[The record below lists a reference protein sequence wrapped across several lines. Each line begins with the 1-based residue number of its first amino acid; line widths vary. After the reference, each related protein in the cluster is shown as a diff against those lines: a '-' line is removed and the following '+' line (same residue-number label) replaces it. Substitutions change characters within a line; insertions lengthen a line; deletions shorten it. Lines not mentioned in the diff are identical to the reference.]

1 MDVFVA
7 TVPTVYR
14 ELYRRHWNTI
24 KTSITRGILKDVYH
38 FPIANYGL
46 HKPMNYLNTIRAAA
60 NGRFKVNVSFGFILK
75 HRATEE
81 LRFFHPSNN
90 TLLFETPMSV
100 ANEADFT
107 SLLDRIER
115 EDALEYARQQ
125 RPSTNWTVERVI
137 CVRFDVYRLMTN
149 I

>member
-1 MDVFVA
+1 M
-7 TVPTVYR
+7 
-14 ELYRRHWNTI
+14 
-24 KTSITRGILKDVYH
+24 H
-38 FPIANYGL
+38 FTHSHISTTPV
-46 HKPMNYLNTIRAAA
+46 NYLKTIRAAT
-60 NGRFKVNVSFGFILK
+60 NGRFKINVSFGFILK

-90 TLLFETPMSV
+90 TLLFETPMLV
-100 ANEADFT
+100 ANETDFT
-107 SLLDRIER
+107 SLLDRMER

-137 CVRFDVYRLMTN
+137 CVRFDVYRLTN

>member
-1 MDVFVA
+1 
-7 TVPTVYR
+7 
-14 ELYRRHWNTI
+14 
-24 KTSITRGILKDVYH
+24 
-38 FPIANYGL
+38 
-46 HKPMNYLNTIRAAA
+46 MNYLNTIRAAA

-90 TLLFETPMSV
+90 TLLLV
-100 ANEADFT
+100 ANETDFT
-107 SLLDRIER
+107 SLLDRMER

-137 CVRFDVYRLMTN
+137 CVRFDVYRLTN